1 MEHRRNRGPALAAIF
16 IERHGEGID
25 LTDTDVRSHMG
36 RPRTGFIVAL
46 FVALAAWAF
55 TGGESPTPM
64 PRAVVA
70 APTAPPP
77 IVDSLAPGQTL
88 GGLWNEHGLDPAE
101 LPRVTEAGRV
111 VFSWRR
117 LRPGAKYEFH
127 LGPDRTFRE
136 LRLTL
141 DRDRRVVVYRTAGG
155 FAARMDETPVV
166 RKAREMDACI
176 EGSAWQA
183 VADAGEDPALTITMA
198 EVLAAQID
206 FYTDLRSED
215 CFDVAFTVDE
225 RPDGSYRI
233 VSLDAVR
240 FETGDR
246 SIEAYRFSADGE
258 RFDYYDDEGR
268 SLRRMFLRSP
278 LKFTRISSGFGPRMH
293 PILRRVRHHNGVDYV
308 APTGTP
314 VQAAGAGVVVR
325 AGRNGGYGNQVAIR
339 HGDRFVTS
347 YSHLSRIAVRSGQRV
362 SQGEVVGAVGS
373 TGLSTAPHLHYRF
386 MKDGKD
392 VDPLAT
398 NLPTAVP
405 LDGPDLVAF
414 ESHRDALRARLEAGD
429 GLVAAPP
436 GTPAAD

>member
-1 MEHRRNRGPALAAIF
+1 M
-16 IERHGEGID
+16 
-25 LTDTDVRSHMG
+25 TDTDVRAQLG

-46 FVALAAWAF
+46 VVALAAWALSS
-55 TGGESPTPM
+55 GESPTPM
-64 PRAVVA
+64 PRTVVA

-77 IVDSLAPGQTL
+77 IVDSLAAGQTL
-88 GGLWNEHGLDPAE
+88 GGLWNEHGLDPTD
-101 LPRVTEAGRV
+101 LVRVTEAGKV
-111 VFSWRR
+111 VTSWRT
-117 LRPGAKYEFH
+117 LRPGAKYEIHFTAARD
-127 LGPDRTFRE
+127 LRE
-136 LRLTL
+136 VRVTL
-141 DRDRRVVVYRTAGG
+141 DRDRRLVVYRTPGG

-166 RKAREMDACI
+166 RRTREMDACI

-183 VADAGEDPALTITMA
+183 IADAGEDPALTMTMA

-206 FYTDLRSED
+206 FYTDLRKDD

-240 FETGDR
+240 FETGKR
-246 SIEAYRFSADGE
+246 SVEAYRFSADDE
-258 RFDYYDDEGR
+258 RFDYYDEEGR

-314 VQAAGAGVVVR
+314 VQAAGEGVVVR
-325 AGRNGGYGNQVAIR
+325 AGRNGGYGKQVAIR
-339 HGDRFVTS
+339 HGERFVTS

-405 LDGPDLVAF
+405 LDGDALVAF
-414 ESHRDALRARLEAGD
+414 ESHRDALRARLAAGD
-429 GLVAAPP
+429 GLELPARSA
-436 GTPAAD
+436 PAAD